1 MRAIVIAAC
10 LAAPCFLGACKG
22 VRASNI
28 RVGWGE
34 QPQFPLHVHP
44 SLSGL
49 PPIPNERADGR
60 GTRGS
65 PLTPP
70 LVMSDFPDPPQYAIT
85 PPGPMAQSPGRF

>member
-1 MRAIVIAAC
+1 MRAIVTAAC
-10 LAAPCFLGACKG
+10 LGCLLCACQG

-28 RVGWGE
+28 RVGLGE
-34 QPQFPLHVHP
+34 QPQYPLHVHP

-49 PPIPNERADGR
+49 PPLPNERAEGR

-70 LVMSDFPDPPQYAIT
+70 LVMTDYPDPPQQLIT